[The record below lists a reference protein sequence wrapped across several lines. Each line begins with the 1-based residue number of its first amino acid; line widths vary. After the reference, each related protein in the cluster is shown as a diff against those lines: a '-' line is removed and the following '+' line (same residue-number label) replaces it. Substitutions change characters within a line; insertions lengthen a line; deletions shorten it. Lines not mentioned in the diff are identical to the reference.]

1 MATIKPF
8 RALRFNTE
16 LSGNLKDLISPPY
29 DIINDEQYKQYIN
42 SSKYNIIQLE
52 LPKGEDLYNSA
63 KQLLNKW
70 IEDGIL
76 KRDNE
81 DSIYIYEDEFSI
93 DGELKKIK
101 GFISLVKL
109 EEFSKK
115 LFFPTKILYLKL
127 KRID

>member
-52 LPKGEDLYNSA
+52 LPKGEDPYNSA

-70 IEDGIL
+70 IESGIL
-76 KRDNE
+76 KRDN
-81 DSIYIYEDEFSI
+81 
-93 DGELKKIK
+93 
-101 GFISLVKL
+101 
-109 EEFSKK
+109 
-115 LFFPTKILYLKL
+115 
-127 KRID
+127 